1 MSLAEE
7 AIVVSHGISVNRDML
22 VAKKQ
27 AIAGGVVSLTLTDSA
42 GENLPEWAPGSHIDV
57 QISPGV
63 VRQYSL
69 CGSTDDQQ
77 SWTIAV
83 LREEEGRGGSRHIH
97 DELQEGSLVRV
108 LALRNLFPLEPAERY
123 LFIAGGI
130 GITPI
135 IPMLAAADAD
145 HRPWRLYYGGRNRDS
160 MAFAHDLSVKYGPNV
175 VIQPQDEQGML
186 DLAAILDSP
195 AQGQHVY
202 CCGPTG
208 LISAVEERCR
218 QQWPDGHV
226 HVERFTAEN
235 SSLATDASF
244 EVVLR
249 STGEHIT
256 IPADRSILAVLNEDH
271 GMELISGCEQGI
283 CGTCEINVVDGVPD
297 HRDQVLSA
305 EERELNKSIMTC
317 VSRCLSGPLT
327 LDL

>member
-1 MSLAEE
+1 MSLAGE
-7 AIVVSHGISVNRDML
+7 AVAVSHGLSIDRDML
-22 VAKKQ
+22 IATKQTVAH
-27 AIAGGVVSLTLTDSA
+27 GVVALTLTDPT
-42 GENLPEWAPGSHIDV
+42 GESLPRWAAGSHIDL

-69 CGSTDDQQ
+69 CGTSDDQR

-83 LREEEGRGGSRHIH
+83 LREDKGRGGSRHIH
-97 DELQEGSLVRV
+97 DELPEGSLVRV
-108 LALRNLFPLEPAERY
+108 VALRNLFPLEPAERY

-145 HRPWRLYYGGRNRDS
+145 HRPWRLYYGGRSRES
-160 MAFAHDLSVKYGPNV
+160 MAFAHDLSVQYGPNV
-175 VIQPQDEQGML
+175 VLWPEDEQGML
-186 DLAAILDSP
+186 DLATILGSP

-208 LISAVEERCR
+208 LISAVEDRCR
-218 QQWPDGHV
+218 EQWPDGHV
-226 HVERFTAEN
+226 HIERFTAES
-235 SSLATDASF
+235 SSLATDEAF

-249 STGEHIT
+249 SSGEHIT
-256 IPADRSILAVLNEDH
+256 IPADRSVLEVLNEDY

-283 CGTCEINVVDGVPD
+283 CGTCETNVIDGVPD
-297 HRDQVLSA
+297 HRDQILSA
-305 EERELNKSIMTC
+305 EERAQNKTMMTC

>member
-1 MSLAEE
+1 MSLAGE
-7 AIVVSHGISVNRDML
+7 AVAVSHGISVNRDMI
-22 VAKKQ
+22 VARKQ
-27 AIAGGVVSLTLTDSA
+27 TIAGGVVALTLTDST
-42 GENLPEWAPGSHIDV
+42 GENLPEWAPGAHIDV
-57 QISPGV
+57 EISTGV

-83 LREEEGRGGSRHIH
+83 LREEGGRGGSRHIH
-97 DELQEGSLVRV
+97 DELGQGSLVRV

-130 GITPI
+130 GITPL

-145 HRPWRLYYGGRNRDS
+145 HRPWRLYYGGRSRDS
-160 MAFAHDLSVKYGPNV
+160 MAFAHDLAMQYGPNV
-175 VIQPQDEQGML
+175 VIQPEDEHGML
-186 DLAAILDSP
+186 DLAPILDSP
-195 AQGQHVY
+195 APGQHVY

-218 QQWPDGHV
+218 QHWPEGHV
-226 HVERFTAEN
+226 HVERFTADN
-235 SSLATDASF
+235 SSLATDVPF
-244 EVVLR
+244 EVVMR

-305 EERELNKSIMTC
+305 EERELNKSMMTC
-317 VSRCLSGPLT
+317 VSRCLKGPLA